1 MSGSSRLPTPIF
13 GKGKVYEVYRNQVL
27 LWKECTDVPPEKQ
40 GIFIYLSLPDDDESR
55 IKEKVLDELTPDH
68 LKAKDGLDRLLA
80 YLDKHLKKDDL
91 ADEWAKFNEFDDFKR
106 GENMKI
112 DEYVLNFDSLYNKLV
127 KCKMT
132 IPPQILAFRLLKCA
146 TISKEE
152 CLLVMS
158 GLDYTKKEELYTQ
171 AKASLKKFK
180 GDNTIGI
187 AKESESDILLN
198 SQGQRAYVPP
208 HLRGHSSFRPRGQFS
223 STPSYRGRGYSNQGP
238 RSSAP
243 SVPNGIGPDGLR
255 RKCRNCESIGHY
267 VRDCPYPSFDSQANI
282 ACFDELNLHEE
293 EVIACLFAAD
303 DFYLYITDAY
313 IYLVLDT
320 GCAATV
326 CGQKWLEVYIL
337 SLPPDQRS
345 SITMTPSNKIFKF
358 GAGGRIRSLGQCVIP
373 AFLAGRPVN
382 ISTDVVD
389 SDIPLLLSKPAMKK
403 AGVKI
408 DTVTDTAEV
417 LGLTVNL
424 DCTSSGHYCLPM
436 HKEQILEVCAVR
448 LGDDKKASLLK
459 LHRQF
464 AHPTTP
470 KLVSLLKDAGCA
482 DIEDAGAI
490 LDDIRANCD
499 VCKQYAKTPPRPCVA
514 LPMASVFN
522 EKVAM
527 DLKKWGSRWIL
538 HLIDMWSRL
547 TLSVFIDRKKPS
559 TVINKIMLHWV
570 AHFGTMESILH
581 DNGGEFSNDEMRAV
595 CSVMN
600 IEDASTAAE
609 SPWQNGLCE
618 RVHGVTDVMMTKLTA
633 DYPTVSPS
641 VLLAWANMSRNALQ
655 MWNGFSSYQLVFGC
669 NPKVPNVMTDKLPA
683 LDPKTSTEVFNQ
695 HLNALHAA
703 RKEFI
708 ASEADERLRRA
719 LRHKVRA
726 SEEVYNSGDRVFYMR
741 NQSDKWL
748 GPAKVLF
755 QSGKTVF
762 CEHGGAIVKVS
773 PNRLQK
779 ANKDT
784 PPKPSNENPPEIQN
798 TTPVDEDSLDDSL
811 TTPVQDKQN
820 DENTQNDVRDT
831 PEDHEELENRDRPAD
846 QQEDNDAQQ
855 PEPTRRSLRKL
866 NEKYGWQVYCSTV
879 SVDNS
884 RIAESFIAEV
894 PRSLHANPE
903 CVEAK
908 EAELQKLQLFEAYQE
923 VQDQGQTCIGTKWV
937 LTYKD
942 NGVKARLV
950 AKGFQ
955 EKEKV
960 PSDSPTVAKP
970 AMRILMTLSSTY
982 GWKICTT
989 DIKSAFLQGKD
1000 LERNIFVKPPKE
1012 AKSPPGVVWHL
1023 RKTLYGLNDGSRQF
1037 YFSVKEFL
1045 IGQGCEVSS
1054 VDPSMFIFKED
1065 SVLRGIVISHI
1076 DDFLHSGDSVFD
1088 RKVMEPLR
1096 KRFVAGKVE
1105 SGHFKYVGLSISQ
1118 SSLGISVDLD
1128 GYIDSISID
1137 RVDVGAFDRALDK
1150 EEVSKFRGIVGKLN
1164 WIAQSARA
1172 DKAFDVIELST
1183 KLRSPMLSDLKQA
1196 VKVFHRVQEHK
1207 STLLF
1212 PPLGQ
1217 NMVLEVFTDAS
1228 HANLPDGISSTMGL
1242 VIFLSGDKR
1251 MAPISW
1257 RANKIRR
1264 VVSSTLAAEALA
1276 LQEGIDES
1284 IYLQR
1289 MLSEMSLAVPI
1300 HVYVDNRGLVDAL
1313 HSTKL
1318 VQDRRLRIVIGAL
1331 KQTMERE
1338 INAVKWCPGE
1348 HQLADCLTKKGAK
1361 GSQLLHVFQNGLL

>member
-1 MSGSSRLPTPIF
+1 MASSGSSGFRLPTPCF
-13 GKGKVYEVYRNQVL
+13 GKGKSYDVYKSQIL
-27 LWKECTDVPPEKQ
+27 LWKECTDVPAEKQ

-55 IKEKVLDELTPDH
+55 IKEKILDELTTEE
-68 LKAKDGLDRLLA
+68 LKSKDGLDKLLG

-91 ADEWAKFNEFDDFKR
+91 ADEWSKFNEFDDFKR
-106 GENMKI
+106 EDNMKI
-112 DEYVLNFDSLYNKLV
+112 DEYVLTFDSLYNKLL

-146 TISKEE
+146 AITKEE

-158 GLDYTKKEELYTQ
+158 GLDYSQKDKMYEQ

-187 AKESESDILLN
+187 TKEPESDILLN

-208 HLRGHSSFRPRGQFS
+208 HLRGSSSYRQSQGQFS
-223 STPSYRGRGYSNQGP
+223 SQGQFNSQGQFGSRGRGFQVS
-238 RSSAP
+238 RSSSIP
-243 SVPNGIGPDGLR
+243 NSVGPDGKTR
-255 RKCRNCESIGHY
+255 RCRNCDSIGHL
-267 VRDCPYPSFDSQANI
+267 VRDCPHPNFNSQANI
-282 ACFDELNLHEE
+282 ACFEEFDDEEL
-293 EVIACLFAAD
+293 VTCLFATE
-303 DFYLYITDAY
+303 DFCLYFTDAY

-326 CGQKWLEVYIL
+326 AGKRWLETYL
-337 SLPPDQRS
+337 TSLPSEQRS
-345 SITMTPSNKIFKF
+345 NVKMIPSTKIFKF

-373 AFLAGRPVN
+373 AYLAGRPVR

-408 DTVTDTAEV
+408 DTVSDSAEV

-424 DCTSSGHYCLPM
+424 DSTSSGHYCLPL
-436 HKEQILEVCAVR
+436 HKEQVLEVCAVR
-448 LGDDKKASLLK
+448 LGEDKKASLLK

-464 AHPTTP
+464 AHPATQ
-470 KLVSLLKDAGCA
+470 KLVALLKDAGCA
-482 DIEDAGAI
+482 DIEDAGPI

-499 VCKQYAKTPPRPCVA
+499 VCKQYAKAPPRPVVA

-559 TVINKIMLHWV
+559 TVIDKIMLHWV
-570 AHFGTMESILH
+570 AHFGVMESILH

-618 RVHGVTDVMMTKLTA
+618 RVHGITDVMLTKLTA
-633 DYPTVSPS
+633 DNPTASPS
-641 VLLAWANMSRNALQ
+641 VLLAWANMSKNALQ

-683 LDPKTSTEVFNQ
+683 LDPKTSTEIFNQ
-695 HLNALHAA
+695 HLTALHAA
-703 RKEFI
+703 RREFI

-719 LRHKVRA
+719 LRHKVRV
-726 SEEVYNSGDRVFYMR
+726 SEQVFNFGDRVFYMR

-755 QSGKTVF
+755 QNGKTVF
-762 CEHGGAIVKVS
+762 CDHGGAVVKVS

-779 ANKDT
+779 ANKDITETSTESPSEVKNNMNSDPPNKEDRCDEYDSECITSPADEQQNEENT
-784 PPKPSNENPPEIQN
+784 PPEPQNEENAAPEI
-798 TTPVDEDSLDDSL
+798 P
-811 TTPVQDKQN
+811 
-820 DENTQNDVRDT
+820 
-831 PEDHEELENRDRPAD
+831 
-846 QQEDNDAQQ
+846 QEDNQGHQ
-855 PEPTRRSLRKL
+855 PVRRSLRKL
-866 NEKYGWQVYCSTV
+866 NEKHGWQVYETLV
-879 SVDNS
+879 
-884 RIAESFIAEV
+884 AEV

-903 CVEAK
+903 CTEAK
-908 EAELQKLQLFEAYQE
+908 EAELQKLQLFEAYEE
-923 VQDQGQTCIGTKWV
+923 VEDKGQTCIGTKWV

-960 PSDSPTVAKP
+960 PSDSPTVAKS
-970 AMRILMTLSSTY
+970 AMRTLMALASTN
-982 GWKICTT
+982 GWSISTT

-1000 LERNIFVKPPKE
+1000 LERDLFVKPPKE
-1012 AKSPPGVVWHL
+1012 AKCPPGLVWRL

-1037 YFSVKEFL
+1037 YFSVREFL
-1045 IGQGCEVSS
+1045 ISQGCEISS
-1054 VDPSMFIFKED
+1054 VDPSMFVFKED
-1065 SVLRGIVISHI
+1065 GILRGILISHI
-1076 DDFLHSGDSVFD
+1076 DDFLHAGDSVFD
-1088 RKVMEPLR
+1088 SKVMVPLR
-1096 KRFVAGKVE
+1096 SRFVAGKVE

-1118 SSLGISVDLD
+1118 SSQGISVDLD
-1128 GYIDSISID
+1128 DYIDSICID
-1137 RVDVGAFDRALDK
+1137 RVEVESFDRSLDK
-1150 EEVSKFRGIVGKLN
+1150 HEVSRFRGIVGKLN

-1172 DKAFDVIELST
+1172 DKAYDVIELST
-1183 KLRSPMLSDLKQA
+1183 KLNSPALSDMKQA
-1196 VKVFHRVQEHK
+1196 VKVFHRVKEHK
-1207 STLLF
+1207 SSLVF
-1212 PPLGQ
+1212 PPLGK
-1217 NMVLEVFTDAS
+1217 NIALEVFTDAS
-1228 HANLPDGISSTMGL
+1228 HANLPDGVSSTMGL
-1242 VIFLSGDKR
+1242 VIFLAGDNR
-1251 MAPISW
+1251 LAPISW

-1264 VVSSTLAAEALA
+1264 VVKSTLAAEALA
-1276 LQEGIDES
+1276 LQEGIDEA

-1289 MLSEMSLAVPI
+1289 MLAEMSLQVPI
-1300 HVYVDNRGLVDAL
+1300 HVFVDNKGLVDAL

-1318 VQDRRLRIVIGAL
+1318 VQDRRLRIDIGAL
-1331 KQTMERE
+1331 KQTLERE
-1338 INAVKWCPGE
+1338 VNAVKWCPGE
-1348 HQLADCLTKKGAK
+1348 KQLADCLTKRGAN
-1361 GSQLLHVFQNGLL
+1361 GSKLLSVFQTGQL

>member
-1 MSGSSRLPTPIF
+1 MSGSSRLPIPVF
-13 GKGKVYEVYRNQVL
+13 GKGKKYELYRKEVL
-27 LWKECTDVPPEKQ
+27 LWKKGTDVKAEKQ
-40 GIFIYLSLPDDDESR
+40 GIYIYLSLPDDDENN
-55 IKEKVLDELTPDH
+55 IKEKILDAVTTEELE
-68 LKAKDGLDRLLA
+68 AADGLDKLLA
-80 YLDKHLKKDDL
+80 FLDKHLKKDEL
-91 ADEWAKFNEFDDFKR
+91 ADEWLQYNDFDDFKR
-106 GENMKI
+106 TENMKV
-112 DEYVLNFDSLYNKLV
+112 DDYVLTFDSLYNKMV
-127 KCKMT
+127 KCQMVM
-132 IPPQILAFRLLKCA
+132 PPQFLAFRLLKSA
-146 TISKEE
+146 AITKEE

-158 GLDYTKKEELYTQ
+158 GLDYTKKAEMYDK
-171 AKASLKKFK
+171 AKAALKKFK
-180 GDNTIGI
+180 GENTIGF

-198 SQGQRAYVPP
+198 SQGQGQRAYVPP
-208 HLRGHSSFRPRGQFS
+208 HLRGNSSFRARGQYS
-223 STPSYRGRGYSNQGP
+223 SASNSRGRGYSNQAS
-238 RSSAP
+238 RSFAP
-243 SVPNGIGPDGLR
+243 SASAVVPNPVGPDGLR
-255 RKCRNCESIGHY
+255 RKCLNCESIGHY
-267 VRDCPYPSFDSQANI
+267 VRDCPYPSFASQANV
-282 ACFDELNLHEE
+282 AFYDELNDE
-293 EVIACLFAAD
+293 EVIACLFAAE
-303 DFYLYITDAY
+303 DFCLYFTDAY
-313 IYLVLDT
+313 IYLILDT

-326 CGQKWLEVYIL
+326 CGEKWLEVYLL

-345 SITMTPSNKIFKF
+345 SVKMNPSNKIFKF

-424 DCTSSGHYCLPM
+424 DCSSSGHYCLPI
-436 HKEQILEVCAVR
+436 HKEQIHEVCAVR
-448 LGDDKKASLLK
+448 LGEDKKASLHK

-464 AHPTTP
+464 AHPATH
-470 KLVSLLKDAGCA
+470 KLVALLKDAGCA
-482 DIEDAGAI
+482 DIEDAGPI
-490 LDDIRANCD
+490 LDEIRENCD
-499 VCKQYAKTPPRPCVA
+499 VCKQYARAPPRPCVA

-595 CSVMN
+595 CSTMN

-618 RVHGVTDVMMTKLTA
+618 RVHGITDVMLTKLTA
-633 DYPTVSPS
+633 DYPKTPPE

-683 LDPKTSTEVFNQ
+683 LDTKTSTEIFNQ

-703 RKEFI
+703 RREFI

-719 LRHKVRA
+719 LRHKVRV
-726 SEEVYNSGDRVFYMR
+726 SEEVYNFGDRVFYMR

-755 QSGKTVF
+755 QNGKTVF
-762 CEHGGAIVKVS
+762 CDHGGVVVKVS

-779 ANKDT
+779 ANKD
-784 PPKPSNENPPEIQN
+784 PPKQPSETSTESKNNKESV
-798 TTPVDEDSLDDSL
+798 PVAEEDSSDEDSNN
-811 TTPVQDKQN
+811 PVADQN
-820 DENTQNDVRDT
+820 DENNDET
-831 PEDHEELENRDRPAD
+831 PPERPA
-846 QQEDNDAQQ
+846 EPDNRLEGQHDGNAQQ
-855 PEPTRRSLRKL
+855 PEPVRRSLRKL
-866 NEKYGWQVYCSTV
+866 NEKHGWQVYCSTV
-879 SVDNS
+879 TVDNPV
-884 RIAESFIAEV
+884 AEALVIEV
-894 PRSLHANPE
+894 PRSLHGNPE
-903 CVEAK
+903 CIEAK

-923 VQDQGQTCIGTKWV
+923 VEDAGQKCIGTKWV
-937 LTYKD
+937 LTYKE

-960 PSDSPTVAKP
+960 PSDSPTVAKS
-970 AMRILMTLSSTY
+970 AMRTLMTLASTNK
-982 GWKICTT
+982 WNICTT

-1000 LERNIFVKPPKE
+1000 LERDLYVKPPKE
-1012 AKSPPGVVWHL
+1012 AKSPPGVIWHL

-1037 YFSVKEFL
+1037 YFSVREFL
-1045 IGQGCEVSS
+1045 ISQGCVVSS

-1065 SVLRGIVISHI
+1065 GVLKGIVISHI
-1076 DDFLHSGDSVFD
+1076 DDFLHAGDSVFD

-1118 SSLGISVDLD
+1118 SSSGISVDLD
-1128 GYIDSISID
+1128 DYIDSISVD
-1137 RVDVGAFDRALDK
+1137 KVDVSAFDRPLSK
-1150 EEVSKFRGIVGKLN
+1150 EEISKFRGIVGKLN

-1172 DKAFDVIELST
+1172 DKAFDVVELST

-1196 VKVFHRVQEHK
+1196 VKVFHRVKEHK
-1207 STLLF
+1207 SNVLF
-1212 PPLGQ
+1212 PPLGK
-1217 NMVLEVFTDAS
+1217 NIALEVFTDAS

-1242 VIFLSGDKR
+1242 VIFLSGDNHV
-1251 MAPISW
+1251 APISW

-1264 VVSSTLAAEALA
+1264 VVTSTLAAEAMA
-1276 LQEGIDES
+1276 LQEGIDEA

-1289 MLSEMSLAVPI
+1289 MLAEMSLIVPI

-1331 KQTMERE
+1331 KQTLERE
-1338 INAVKWCPGE
+1338 VNAVKWCPGE
-1348 HQLADCLTKKGAK
+1348 HQLADCLTKRGAN
-1361 GSQLLHVFQNGLL
+1361 GSQLLGVFQNGLL